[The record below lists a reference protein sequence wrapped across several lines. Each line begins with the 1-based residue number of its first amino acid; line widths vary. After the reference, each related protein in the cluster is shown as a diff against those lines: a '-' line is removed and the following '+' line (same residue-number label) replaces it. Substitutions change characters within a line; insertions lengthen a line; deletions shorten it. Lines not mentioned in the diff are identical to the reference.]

1 MSAKDAT
8 LHTMAFNMA
17 MIVIRNASMPCRRKA
32 LVTFISAARHVSAG
46 NVSIKKANH
55 IALVLNLTVPT
66 AALMRSQGEGEGEVG
81 RRRGGCK
88 DHPYF
93 HS

>member
-32 LVTFISAARHVSAG
+32 LVTFISAARHASAG
-46 NVSIKKANH
+46 NVSMKKANQL
-55 IALVLNLTVPT
+55 ALVVKPTVPA
-66 AALMRSQGEGEGEVG
+66 AALVRSHLPAHAVYA
-81 RRRGGCK
+81 K
-88 DHPYF
+88 V
-93 HS
+93 